1 MILLGDTIRWPEL
14 CACCLKPP
22 TGTVTQE
29 ASRTQ
34 NYLVVKATSTLGLQV
49 PYCDDC
55 ARHVRWNEG
64 TPLWVKAL
72 VLFLVS
78 GLAGLLMSFYLL
90 TTDPPGPTL
99 GPFFLASPF
108 IVTGVYLWRKLRL
121 RPPSPLG
128 EEHVA
133 ARAAVHIGSFGK
145 GETQLLVLNDAF
157 AEALAAVNDCQ
168 TIDG

>member
-1 MILLGDTIRWPEL
+1 VLGDTLRWPEL

-22 TGTVTQE
+22 TGAVIQQ

-64 TPLWVKAL
+64 TPLWVKAF

-78 GLAGLLMSFYLL
+78 GLLGLLLGLYFIAFEPPRPVLGYLA
-90 TTDPPGPTL
+90 
-99 GPFFLASPF
+99 LASPL
-108 IVTGVYLWRKLRL
+108 IVTGLYVWRKLRE

-128 EEHVA
+128 DEHA
-133 ARAAVHIGSFGK
+133 SARAAVHIGSFGK

-157 AEALAAVNDCQ
+157 ADALAAVNDCQ
-168 TIDG
+168 IIDG